1 MIEINL
7 VPGARKSKRSR
18 TAKFDFSALAA
29 TISSRIRDPYM
40 IAAVSS
46 VLVALLAVGG
56 LWLYQ
61 NRRLASLTERETI
74 AVQDSTRYAAV
85 IAQRG
90 AAEAQKDSVLRQIS
104 IIKAIDGSR
113 YVWPH
118 ILDEVS
124 RALPPYVWLK
134 QMVQTSAV
142 SNLSPEVEAGISGA
156 DQKGGKSKLA
166 AAADSAASAA
176 GVLTFRIIGQTVDIQ
191 AMTRFVRQ
199 LEASAWI
206 ENVQLAKT
214 DLVML
219 QPGNK
224 EATEFTIEMKL
235 QKPDSAVVHR
245 VPLRILV
252 R

>member
-7 VPGARKSKRSR
+7 LPGARKAKRSR
-18 TAKFDFSALAA
+18 STKIDFGAILGSISA
-29 TISSRIRDPYM
+29 RIRDPYM
-40 IAAVSS
+40 LGAIAS
-46 VLVALLAVGG
+46 VVVALLAVGG

-61 NRRLASLTERETI
+61 NRRTAHLTDRETV

-85 IAQRG
+85 IAQRS
-90 AAEAQKDSVLRQIS
+90 AAEAQRDSVIRQIN

-134 QMVQTSAV
+134 QVNQTSAV
-142 SNLSPEVEAGISGA
+142 SNLSPEIEAGISA
-156 DQKGGKSKLA
+156 EEKKGKSKLA
-166 AAADSAASAA
+166 AAADSAATAA
-176 GVLTFRIIGQTVDIQ
+176 GVLTFRIIGHTVDIQ

-199 LEASAWI
+199 LETSPWI

-214 DLVML
+214 DLVTL

-224 EATEFTIEMKL
+224 EATEFTIDMKL
-235 QKPDSAVVHR
+235 QKPDSAIIRR
-245 VPLRILV
+245 VPLRIMV

>member
-7 VPGARKSKRSR
+7 LPGARKAKRGRS
-18 TAKFDFSALAA
+18 AKVDFGAIFGSVSAK
-29 TISSRIRDPYM
+29 IRDPYM
-40 IAAVSS
+40 IAAVAS
-46 VLVALLAVGG
+46 VVVAIAAVGG

-61 NRRLASLTERETI
+61 NRRLARLVERETI

-85 IAQRG
+85 VAQRS
-90 AAEAQKDSVLRQIS
+90 AAEAQRDSVIRQIN

-118 ILDEVS
+118 ILEEVS

-134 QMVQTSAV
+134 QLIQTSAV
-142 SNLSPEVEAGISGA
+142 SNLSPEIEAGISA
-156 DQKGGKSKLA
+156 AEKKGKNKLA
-166 AAADSAASAA
+166 AAADSAATAA

-199 LEASAWI
+199 LEASPWI

-214 DLVML
+214 DLVTL

-224 EATEFTIEMKL
+224 EATEFTIDMKL
-235 QKPDSAVVHR
+235 QKPDSAVIRR
-245 VPLRILV
+245 VPLKIMV